1 MYDERRLAL
10 IEADRRRLVKAAA
23 RLLGQAEAEDAVQ
36 DAYVRGLE
44 AKTLELNVA
53 QAWLLTV
60 VRNLAIDRLR
70 RREWLQQ
77 WLSDVSS
84 IDTVHVHVHP
94 SAEDIAAEA
103 QVSTSLL
110 RLIARCLPPADGAA
124 VLLHGVFEASHQEI
138 SEACGKTEST
148 CRQQLRR
155 ALLRLRRTGE
165 VGARQSSLEADSD
178 EESLFHLY
186 VQSLQHRD
194 SRALWALL
202 RQPPISSLVGQPT
215 VTAGA
220 WRLPHATTTGVVQ
233 VGGQLGLVLSLD
245 GIVLCVV
252 PLGVRSE
259 RELTAEL

>member
-1 MYDERRLAL
+1 MYDERLQAL

-23 RLLGQAEAEDAVQ
+23 RLLGQTEAEDAVQ

-70 RREWLQQ
+70 RREWLHQ
-77 WLSDVSS
+77 WLSEVSA
-84 IDTVHVHVHP
+84 IDTVHVHP
-94 SAEDIAAEA
+94 SAEESAAEA

-124 VLLHGVFEASHQEI
+124 VLLHGVFEASHLEI
-138 SEACGKTEST
+138 SEACGKTESS

-165 VGARQSSLEADSD
+165 LGASKPSLEADSD

-202 RQPPISSLVGQPT
+202 RQPPISSLVGQP
-215 VTAGA
+215 
-220 WRLPHATTTGVVQ
+220 
-233 VGGQLGLVLSLD
+233 
-245 GIVLCVV
+245 
-252 PLGVRSE
+252 
-259 RELTAEL
+259 

>member
-1 MYDERRLAL
+1 MYDERLLAL

-70 RREWLQQ
+70 RREWLQH
-77 WLSDVSS
+77 WLAEVSA
-84 IDTVHVHVHP
+84 IDSMHVHP
-94 SAEDIAAEA
+94 SAEDSAAEVQDA
-103 QVSTSLL
+103 TSLL
-110 RLIARCLPPADGAA
+110 RLLAKSLSPADGAA
-124 VLLHGVFEASHQEI
+124 VLLHGVFEASHLEI
-138 SEACGKTEST
+138 AEACGKTEAT

-155 ALLRLRRTGE
+155 ALLRLRRTRE
-165 VGARQSSLEADSD
+165 VEARKPSLEVDST
-178 EESLFHLY
+178 EETLFRLY
-186 VQSLQHRD
+186 IQSLQHRD

-202 RQPPISSLVGQPT
+202 RKPPIRSL
-215 VTAGA
+215 AGHRSVRA
-220 WRLPHATTTGVVQ
+220 DTWSLPHATSTGVVQ
-233 VGGQLGLVLSLD
+233 VGGQLGLALSLD

-259 RELTAEL
+259 RELTAEQQ

>member
-1 MYDERRLAL
+1 MYDERLLAL

-70 RREWLQQ
+70 RREWLRQ
-77 WLSDVSS
+77 WLSEVSAT
-84 IDTVHVHVHP
+84 DTMLVHP
-94 SAEDIAAEA
+94 SAEDTAAEA
-103 QVSTSLL
+103 QGSTSLL
-110 RLIARCLPPADGAA
+110 RLVAKCLSPADGAA
-124 VLLHGVFEASHQEI
+124 VLLHGVFEASHLEI
-138 SEACGKTEST
+138 AEACGRTET
-148 CRQQLRR
+148 ACRQQLRR

-165 VGARQSSLEADSD
+165 VGARQPDLEAESD

-194 SRALWALL
+194 PRALWALL
-202 RQPPISSLVGQPT
+202 RQPPISSLVGQPP

-220 WRLPHATTTGVVQ
+220 WLLPHATTTGVVQ
-233 VGGQLGLVLSLD
+233 VGDQLALVHSLD

-259 RELTAEL
+259 RELTAELQ